1 MRQLLLFLFLF
12 YASSSMAQ
20 IDLTVLPKEERDS
33 ALVAIVQNLLLR
45 KFPDKY
51 REEVYPIIWE
61 GVVDKSIDW
70 GVNGKKQ
77 YEKHY
82 KYPDY
87 VKSGDVYYHVDLYY
101 KHWLEEDLG
110 TYEIASATIIGKTG
124 EIKGIYLYHTE
135 TERIFHWWGDLP
147 DIPDVPSDQRRL
159 SALSRAERDSILNV
173 IAQKAFKEKY
183 PDSYREHLSP
193 CITTHDFSILRLKW
207 VQQDESVP
215 DYVNPEDTYYIVNLY
230 YKDWQKERDIFPAP
244 FIGSVYIV
252 EKTREVYKVTEKR
265 NHKLPI
271 SGDE

>member
-12 YASSSMAQ
+12 YVSSSMAQ

-87 VKSGDVYYHVDLYY
+87 VK
-101 KHWLEEDLG
+101 
-110 TYEIASATIIGKTG
+110 
-124 EIKGIYLYHTE
+124 
-135 TERIFHWWGDLP
+135 
-147 DIPDVPSDQRRL
+147 
-159 SALSRAERDSILNV
+159 
-173 IAQKAFKEKY
+173 
-183 PDSYREHLSP
+183 
-193 CITTHDFSILRLKW
+193 
-207 VQQDESVP
+207 
-215 DYVNPEDTYYIVNLY
+215 
-230 YKDWQKERDIFPAP
+230 
-244 FIGSVYIV
+244 
-252 EKTREVYKVTEKR
+252 
-265 NHKLPI
+265 
-271 SGDE
+271 